1 MNYIERFTD
10 NLKKAFTENLVVSI
24 LDIVFAAILLYLL
37 FAFLKKNNSSRL
49 IIYIVLALL
58 ASAVLSSNLLG
69 FKLMG
74 RVFEYTI
81 IVCVML
87 LVLMFPQE
95 IRRSIHRLAS
105 PKDESDTFTTKY
117 DCSDEELESAIAEI
131 VRAAQNMAKKN
142 VGALIIIAP
151 DDVPEHILESGTALD
166 SKLSCGLLE
175 SIFNTKAPLHDGAVF
190 IRGNRI
196 IAAGCFLPLS
206 QNLGIDKELGTRH
219 RAAIGVTE
227 SNKVTAIIVSEETG
241 VISTAEDG
249 EITRYY
255 DSPMLTAKLEQIYGL
270 KAVAQGKKKRK
281 KSAKR

>member
-1 MNYIERFTD
+1 MNYIERFTE

-49 IIYIVLALL
+49 IIYIVAALL
-58 ASAVLSSNLLG
+58 VSAVLSSELLG
-69 FKLMG
+69 FKLMD
-74 RVFEYTI
+74 RVFEYTV
-81 IVCVML
+81 IVCIM
-87 LVLMFPQE
+87 VLILMYPQE

-105 PKDESDTFTTKY
+105 SKDESDTFTTKY

-131 VRAAQNMAKKN
+131 VRAVQNMAKKN

-206 QNLGIDKELGTRH
+206 QNLNIDKELGTRH

-270 KAVAQGKKKRK
+270 KAVGQDKKKKKRK
-281 KSAKR
+281 RA